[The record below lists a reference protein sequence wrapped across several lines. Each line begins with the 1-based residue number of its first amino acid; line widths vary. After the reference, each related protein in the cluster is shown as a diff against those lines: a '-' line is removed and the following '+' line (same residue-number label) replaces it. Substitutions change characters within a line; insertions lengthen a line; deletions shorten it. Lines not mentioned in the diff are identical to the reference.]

1 MNPSTQRRRAMIAF
15 ATRTAAFLAGSA
27 AIGSSIAHAQ
37 SYPDKPIHLV
47 VPFPPGGLTDSIGR
61 MVAERL
67 KGLGQP
73 VIVENRPGA
82 GTLLAGSQVAK
93 AAPDGY
99 TLMVATST
107 TLGIAP
113 ALFKD
118 PPMRISDLT
127 GVAMIGDVTLLLVV
141 RPDFPANGLKDLVKL
156 LHASPGKYNYAT
168 PGNGT
173 VHHLVIEMLK
183 QQERLFAAHIPYRGS
198 GQAMTDLIS
207 GDVDFMLLDAAIGL
221 PQIKAGR
228 LKAVSVTGTRR
239 SPLLPGVAPIG
250 EVYPEIDLSA
260 WQSIAAPAGTSTTI
274 IERLNK
280 EINAA
285 IESGGLREQLL
296 QVGVDATPMSPRQ
309 LNQLIDRD
317 ANRWA
322 GLVRSSGARVD

>member
-118 PPMRISDLT
+118 PPMRINDLT

-207 GDVDFMLLDAAIGL
+207 GAVDFMLLDAAIGL

-239 SPLLPGVAPIG
+239 SPLLPEIAPIG

-317 ANRWA
+317 ATRWA